1 LKGYEEM
8 IKILFVCHG
17 NICRSTMAEQIMK
30 HLVWKAGREEEFL
43 IDSAATSTEE
53 IGNRIYPPARDELL
67 RHGIDPGNHRAR
79 QLRKEDLENRDL
91 LIGMDDANIR
101 NMRRKTGASVNDR
114 RIRKLL
120 EFAGSSASVADPWY
134 TDDFETAYRDIRKGC
149 EALLKSL
156 AQKG

>member
-1 LKGYEEM
+1 M

-30 HLVWKAGREEEFL
+30 HLVSEAGLEKEFV

-53 IGNRIYPPARDELL
+53 IGNRIYPPAREELL

-79 QLRKEDLENRDL
+79 QLRRDDLEKWDL
-91 LIGMDDANIR
+91 LVGMDDANIR
-101 NMRRKTGASVNDR
+101 NIRRMTGASVTDR
-114 RIRKLL
+114 RIVKLL

-134 TDDFETAYRDIRKGC
+134 SDDFETAYRDIRKGC
-149 EALLKSL
+149 EALLKTIVRS
-156 AQKG
+156 